1 MHHLSAD
8 AFPLKRTI
16 YKELSNKK
24 TIILHCALQPA
35 NVGTL
40 DGDDADLR
48 QRPLLAKTNRLSS
61 PIQVQFLNDF
71 LHSGEVQTFAIF
83 EILSARGTKCD
94 LHWLIRST
102 DDAGIQATGWSLDFK
117 LTHYHPLRS
126 VAASTL
132 TSFLVA
138 VVVGKDRRSKPTD
151 HGRQTIA
158 AAEVPPDWK
167 GTNRTSLAVAGISPP
182 AWRSA
187 PSRAAFARRWR
198 KSPQTFSHA
207 VTVSRPEKTT
217 RSASAPCRSP
227 RR

>member
-40 DGDDADLR
+40 DSDDADLR

-102 DDAGIQATGWSLDFK
+102 DDAGLQVTGWSLDFK
-117 LTHYHPLRS
+117 LTHYRMAGS
-126 VAASTL
+126 FAAS
-132 TSFLVA
+132 
-138 VVVGKDRRSKPTD
+138 
-151 HGRQTIA
+151 A
-158 AAEVPPDWK
+158 ASIK
-167 GTNRTSLAVAGISPP
+167 ISPP
-182 AWRSA
+182 YPSDPAWLCTLK
-187 PSRAAFARRWR
+187 P
-198 KSPQTFSHA
+198 TC
-207 VTVSRPEKTT
+207 TT
-217 RSASAPCRSP
+217 RSRSAQNLFLHEAVADVPVAAAGKTRVPLLCFSMSICS
-227 RR
+227 